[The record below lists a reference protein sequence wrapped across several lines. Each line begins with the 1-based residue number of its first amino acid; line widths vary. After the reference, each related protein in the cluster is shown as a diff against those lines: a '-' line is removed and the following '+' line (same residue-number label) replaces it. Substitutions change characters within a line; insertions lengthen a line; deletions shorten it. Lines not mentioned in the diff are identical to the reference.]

1 MNISPFVRRIVIL
14 CIGLLLILYGV
25 IELVFKINLNP
36 NIVNRVETMLMI
48 AALLV
53 LFVGRKND
61 KKEEEEK
68 KKK

>member
-1 MNISPFVRRIVIL
+1 MNITPFVRRIVIL

-25 IELVFKINLNP
+25 IELVFKINLDQ
-36 NIVNRVETMLMI
+36 NIVNRVATMLMI

-61 KKEEEEK
+61 RKDEEEK
-68 KKK
+68 RKK

>member
-25 IELVFKINLNP
+25 VELVFKINLDP
-36 NIVNRVETMLMI
+36 NIVNRVATMLMI

-61 KKEEEEK
+61 RKNEEDK
-68 KKK
+68 KK

>member
-14 CIGLLLILYGV
+14 CIGLLLILYGI
-25 IELVFKINLNP
+25 IELVFKINLDP
-36 NIVNRVETMLMI
+36 NIVNRVATMLMI

-61 KKEEEEK
+61 KKNEEEK
-68 KKK
+68 KK

>member
-25 IELVFKINLNP
+25 IELVFKINLDP
-36 NIVNRVETMLMI
+36 NIVNRVATMLMI

-61 KKEEEEK
+61 RKNEEDK
-68 KKK
+68 KK

>member
-25 IELVFKINLNP
+25 IELIFKINLDP
-36 NIVNRVETMLMI
+36 NIVNRVATMLMI

-53 LFVGRKND
+53 LFVGRRNDRKNEQD
-61 KKEEEEK
+61 KEK
-68 KKK
+68 K